1 MAGKPAC
8 QTEIPL
14 QAAPA
19 PLLFCIAD
27 FTWAPCQDTVDV
39 VSIEKCFSPKLKASQ
54 DALILSY
61 HSLASDD
68 STFLCCFACPFPLS
82 LFLFFFPC

>member
-1 MAGKPAC
+1 MVGKAAC

-27 FTWAPCQDTVDV
+27 FTWAPCQDTVYIV
-39 VSIEKCFSPKLKASQ
+39 NREVFKPKALK
-54 DALILSY
+54 DTLIPDY

-68 STFLCCFACPFPLS
+68 LTFRCCFACPFPLS
-82 LFLFFFPC
+82 LLLFFFPC